1 MPVSSEQAV
10 SGKARGARPHFTT
23 TVVRTQQLSPTM
35 VRVVLGGA
43 GLAGFSA
50 NEYSDAYVK
59 LVFLRPG
66 VDYPSPLDLGAVRAQ
81 LPASEWPQQRT
92 YTVRSWDPAAQE
104 LTIDFVVHGDEGLA
118 GPWARGAQPGDEMII
133 LGPGGGYV
141 PDPQADWYLFIG
153 DESALP
159 AIAAGLDRLPADAVG
174 HVLLEVDGPD
184 QEQSLTA
191 PEGIELRWLHHGPR
205 PLGEALLEAAT
216 ALTFPAGRVHAFVHG
231 EAGVIKDLRRLLKL
245 ERGIPMADLSISGY
259 WRLGA
264 DDEAWRAVKGDWNR
278 QIEQAEAALA

>member
-92 YTVRSWDPAAQE
+92 YTVRSWDPAALE

-133 LGPGGGYV
+133 LGPGGGYA
-141 PDPQADWYLFIG
+141 PDPQAGWYLFIG

-184 QEQSLTA
+184 QEQPLTA
-191 PEGIELRWLHHGPR
+191 PAGIEIRWLHHGPR

-231 EAGVIKDLRRLLKL
+231 EAGVIKELRRLLKL

-264 DDEAWRAVKGDWNR
+264 DDEAWRAVKADWNR